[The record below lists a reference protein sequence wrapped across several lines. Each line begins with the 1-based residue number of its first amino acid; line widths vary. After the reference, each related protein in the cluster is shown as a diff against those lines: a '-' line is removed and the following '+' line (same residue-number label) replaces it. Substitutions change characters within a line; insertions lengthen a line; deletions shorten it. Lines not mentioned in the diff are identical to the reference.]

1 MIEIQELKKGDVFVL
16 DNEEYRVKNVEVSK
30 IGKHGRAKVRL
41 EVVNLRNNE
50 EKVMIRVSTEKVE
63 KK

>member
-41 EVVNLRNNE
+41 EVINLKTNE
-50 EKVMIRVSTEKVE
+50 EKVMIRISTEKVE

>member
-16 DNEEYRVKNVEVSK
+16 DNETYKVKEIEVSK
-30 IGKHGRAKVRL
+30 VGKHGRAKVRL
-41 EVVNLRNNE
+41 EVVNAKTNE

>member
-16 DNEEYRVKNVEVSK
+16 DSEVYKIKNIEVSK

-41 EVVNLRNNE
+41 EVVNVKTSE
-50 EKVMIRVSTEKVE
+50 EKVLIRVSTEKVE

>member
-1 MIEIQELKKGDVFVL
+1 MIEIQELKKEDTFIL
-16 DNEEYRVKNVEVSK
+16 DNEKYKVKNIEVSK

-41 EVVNLRNNE
+41 EVIDLKNNE
-50 EKVMIRVSTEKVE
+50 EKVLIRVSTEMVE

>member
-1 MIEIQELKKGDVFVL
+1 MEIQDLKKGDVFAL
-16 DNEEYRVKNVEVSK
+16 DNETYKIKEIEVSK
-30 IGKHGRAKVRL
+30 VGKHGRAKVRL
-41 EVVNLRNNE
+41 EVINVKTNE

>member
-1 MIEIQELKKGDVFVL
+1 MEIQDLKKGDVFVL
-16 DNEEYRVKNVEVSK
+16 DNETYKIKEIEVSK
-30 IGKHGRAKVRL
+30 VGKHGRAKVRL
-41 EVVNLRNNE
+41 EVINVKTNE

>member
-1 MIEIQELKKGDVFVL
+1 MIEIQELKKGDVFIL
-16 DNEEYRVKNVEVSK
+16 DNETYKINEIEVSK
-30 IGKHGRAKVRL
+30 VGKHGRAKVRL
-41 EVVNLRNNE
+41 EVVNIKTNE

>member
-1 MIEIQELKKGDVFVL
+1 MIEIQELKKEDIFVL
-16 DNEEYRVKNVEVSK
+16 DNENYKVKEIEVSR

>member
-1 MIEIQELKKGDVFVL
+1 MIEIQELKKGDMFIL
-16 DNEEYRVKNVEVSK
+16 DNEKYKVKNIEVSK

-41 EVVNLRNNE
+41 EVVNVKTSE
-50 EKVMIRVSTEKVE
+50 EKVLIRVSTEKVE

>member
-1 MIEIQELKKGDVFVL
+1 MVEIQELKKGDIFIL
-16 DNEEYRVKNVEVSK
+16 DNETYRVKNIEVSK

-41 EVVNLRNNE
+41 EVVDSNNE
-50 EKVMIRVSTEKVE
+50 EKVMIRVSTDKVE

>member
-16 DNEEYRVKNVEVSK
+16 DSEVYKIKNIEVSK
-30 IGKHGRAKVRL
+30 IGKNGRAKVRL
-41 EVVNLRNNE
+41 EVVNVKTSE
-50 EKVMIRVSTEKVE
+50 EKVLIRVSTEKVE

>member
-16 DNEEYRVKNVEVSK
+16 DNETYRVKSIEVSK

-41 EVVNLRNNE
+41 EVINVKTSE
-50 EKVMIRVSTEKVE
+50 EKVLIRVSTEKVE

>member
-1 MIEIQELKKGDVFVL
+1 MIEIQELKKGDMFIL
-16 DNEEYRVKNVEVSK
+16 DNEKYKVKNIEVSK

-41 EVVNLRNNE
+41 EVIDLKNNE
-50 EKVMIRVSTEKVE
+50 EKVLIRVSTEMVE